1 MATTSSPGCR
11 AAALPKG
18 RAWKLAQQMLT
29 TARSRTLSVTQDR
42 AAIGSGIVYYDADLY
57 FTFDD
62 VMVGDDVPGLALR
75 LEDDPRAGPRTGL
88 NPHNGGPD
96 LLHNRTQ
103 RRRRVF
109 GWRGSSVGVG
119 VGRGVGVGVAVGR
132 GVGVGMA
139 ASVAA
144 IRASTVASMSG
155 VGVGVAVGSAAA
167 TAACTVAS
175 ISRVAVGTGVGLSA
189 VQATATRTATT
200 GTNMRQMVTRHY
212 CR

>member
-109 GWRGSSVGVG
+109 GWRGSRCRSRGWPRCWRGGSGWPGCRRGSNGWHKCRRGDGGERGSHPGLNGGVN
-119 VGRGVGVGVAVGR
+119 VRGRGGCCR
-132 GVGVGMA
+132 GQRGSHGSLHCGFDISCSRRDRRWTFGG
-139 ASVAA
+139 ASN
-144 IRASTVASMSG
+144 R
-155 VGVGVAVGSAAA
+155 
-167 TAACTVAS
+167 
-175 ISRVAVGTGVGLSA
+175 
-189 VQATATRTATT
+189 
-200 GTNMRQMVTRHY
+200 N
-212 CR
+212 